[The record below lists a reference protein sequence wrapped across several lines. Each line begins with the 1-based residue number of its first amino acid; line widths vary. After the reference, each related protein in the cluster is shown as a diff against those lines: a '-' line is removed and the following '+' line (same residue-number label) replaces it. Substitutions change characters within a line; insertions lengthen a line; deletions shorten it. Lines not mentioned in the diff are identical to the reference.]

1 LDAINDDSLTLQSSC
16 ATIAFEYFERGEYM
30 SNKQRGLL
38 AIFILIAATIMISAC
53 TYSLSTPPAAT
64 PTLLPDNLFVSPIAS
79 VENPMAMIEEF
90 AKQTS
95 VAQTTVANGGTPVTP
110 QAIVVGTVITPQ
122 AGTAV
127 TPQAGTVVA
136 PAGAPG
142 TPTNAI
148 AGPATPAIVTAAPA
162 TTAPATPKASNT
174 TPVPPGVRPGS
185 YTLQNGEF
193 PYCIARR
200 FNVDP
205 DALMSMNGL
214 TDADVY
220 YAGKTLTIPQSGAFP
235 GGRMLA
241 THPTTY
247 SVLSGE
253 ETIYS
258 VACKFGDID
267 PATIASANSISV
279 SAKLTAGQKLQI
291 P

>member
-1 LDAINDDSLTLQSSC
+1 
-16 ATIAFEYFERGEYM
+16 M

-38 AIFILIAATIMISAC
+38 VVFIVIISTVMISAC
-53 TYSLSTPPAAT
+53 KQSLSKAPAAT
-64 PTLLPDNLFVSPIAS
+64 ATIIPPELFVSPLPS

-110 QAIVVGTVITPQ
+110 QPVAVGTVITPQ
-122 AGTAV
+122 AGT
-127 TPQAGTVVA
+127 VVA
-136 PAGAPG
+136 PTVGVPS
-142 TPTNAI
+142 TPTNAV
-148 AGPATPAIVTAAPA
+148 P
-162 TTAPATPKASNT
+162 T
-174 TPVPPGVRPGS
+174 TPVAVSTPSGPTITPVPAGVRPAT

-205 DALMSMNGL
+205 DALLNASGL
-214 TDADVY
+214 TSPDLY
-220 YAGKTLTIPQSGAFP
+220 YPGLTLTIPQSGAFP

-241 THPTTY
+241 SHPTTY
-247 SVLSGE
+247 SVLSGD
-253 ETIYS
+253 ETVYS

-267 PATIASANSISV
+267 PATIASANSISIA
-279 SAKLTAGQKLQI
+279 AKLTAGQKLQI